1 MDVEITKSNGHSIRL
16 SDFGIVKDFVVE
28 SISLDE
34 IKETGEGMH
43 GFIDY
48 GAFYRSRRITV
59 PMKFKSES
67 LHGFA
72 LVRDELYKAMTDIE
86 PVYIREMR
94 RPERL
99 QYDFVSFG
107 EKPRWSDNTDN
118 RYVGGKRFK
127 VRMISTMSPE
137 QIVTDGEVTL
147 EFETV
152 ESPFA
157 ESIGT
162 SMDLHRDG
170 LDPSTGIWG
179 AGMNLDAREYKYSET
194 LTNSSLGLDLP
205 HTISVYNPSDVDVTP
220 FEHDLKITLTGIY
233 GVPLSS
239 SGIIQ
244 LTNQSNGSKM
254 RAYGPILNN
263 QTLIYDGP
271 TVTLDGAQYLG
282 NTRRDFIHLSPG
294 INNIRIYYADRAKV
308 EFDFRFYYK

>member
-1 MDVEITKSNGHSIRL
+1 MDVEITKSNGSSIRL

-48 GAFYRSRRITV
+48 GAFYRSRKITV

-99 QYDFVSFG
+99 QYDFVGFG

-152 ESPFA
+152 ESPF
-157 ESIGT
+157 EIG
-162 SMDLHRDG
+162 
-170 LDPSTGIWG
+170 
-179 AGMNLDAREYKYSET
+179 
-194 LTNSSLGLDLP
+194 
-205 HTISVYNPSDVDVTP
+205 
-220 FEHDLKITLTGIY
+220 
-233 GVPLSS
+233 
-239 SGIIQ
+239 
-244 LTNQSNGSKM
+244 
-254 RAYGPILNN
+254 RAH
-263 QTLIYDGP
+263 
-271 TVTLDGAQYLG
+271 V
-282 NTRRDFIHLSPG
+282 
-294 INNIRIYYADRAKV
+294 
-308 EFDFRFYYK
+308 

>member
-1 MDVEITKSNGHSIRL
+1 MDVEITKSNGSSIRL

-43 GFIDY
+43 GYIDY
-48 GAFYRSRRITV
+48 GAFYRSRKITV

-99 QYDFVSFG
+99 QYDFVGFG
-107 EKPRWSDNTDN
+107 ETPRWSDNTAN
-118 RYVGGKRFK
+118 KYVGGKRFK
-127 VRMISTMSPE
+127 VRMISTLSPE

-170 LDPSTGIWG
+170 LDASSGIWG
-179 AGMNLDAREYKYSET
+179 AGMNLDAREYKYSGR
-194 LTNSSLGLDLP
+194 LTNSNLGLNEP
-205 HTISVYNPSDVDVTP
+205 HTITVYNPSDVDVTP
-220 FEHDLKITLTGIY
+220 FEHDLKITLTDIV
-233 GVPLSS
+233 GVNTS
-239 SGIIQ
+239 SGMIQ
-244 LTNQSNGSKM
+244 LTNLSNGSRM
-254 RAYGPILNN
+254 RAFGPIKST
-263 QTLIYDGP
+263 QTLVYDGP
-271 TVTLDGAQYLG
+271 TITLNGAQYLG
-282 NTRRDFIHLSPG
+282 NTLRNFIYLSPG
-294 INNIRIYYADRAKV
+294 NNRIRIYHADRAQV

>member
-1 MDVEITKSNGHSIRL
+1 MDVEITKSNGSSIRL

-72 LVRDELYKAMTDIE
+72 LVRDELYKVMTDIE

-99 QYDFVSFG
+99 QYDFVGFG
-107 EKPRWSDNTDN
+107 ESPRWSDNTDN
-118 RYVGGKRFK
+118 KYVGGKRFK
-127 VRMISTMSPE
+127 VRMVSTLSPE

-244 LTNQSNGSKM
+244 LTNQSNGSRM
-254 RAYGPILNN
+254 RAYGPIRNN
-263 QTLIYDGP
+263 QTLVYDGP

-282 NTRRDFIHLSPG
+282 NTRRDFIYLSPG
-294 INNIRIYYADRAKV
+294 INDIIIYYADRAKV

>member
-48 GAFYRSRRITV
+48 GAFYRSRKITV
-59 PMKFKSES
+59 PMKFKSGS
-67 LHGFA
+67 LHGFS

-170 LDPSTGIWG
+170 LDPSSEIWG
-179 AGMNLDAREYKYSET
+179 AGMNLDAREYKYSEI
-194 LTNSSLGLDLP
+194 LTNSNLGLPDP

-220 FEHDLKITLTGIY
+220 FEHDLKITLTGMY
-233 GVPLSS
+233 GIGSS
-239 SGIIQ
+239 NAMIQ
-244 LTNQSNGSKM
+244 LTNLTNGSRF
-254 RAYGPILNN
+254 RAYGPIQNN
-263 QTLIYDGP
+263 QTLLYDGP

-282 NTRRDFIHLSPG
+282 NTLRNFIYLSPG
-294 INNIRIYYADRAKV
+294 NNNIRIYHADRANV